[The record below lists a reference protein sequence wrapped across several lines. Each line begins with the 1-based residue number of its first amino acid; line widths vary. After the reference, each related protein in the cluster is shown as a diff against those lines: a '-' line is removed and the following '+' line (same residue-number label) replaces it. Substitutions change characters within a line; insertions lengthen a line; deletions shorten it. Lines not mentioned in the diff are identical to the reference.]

1 MGKNVKNSSTPL
13 SRTDIEILNTLQS
26 DCRITVSEL
35 SEKVNLSE
43 TPCWRR
49 WKKLEKDGYIS
60 GYGALLNKKA
70 FDLSVIGFSQIQLE
84 SHHLE
89 DTEQFEKEIEQL
101 DWVLMCFCI
110 AGESDY
116 VVQVIARDLE
126 QYYKRVS
133 RLRCIP
139 HVTSINSSIAIKE
152 IKNTHKLPI
161 ETV

>member
-1 MGKNVKNSSTPL
+1 MKNSSSTL
-13 SRTDIEILNTLQS
+13 SRVDIDILNTLQS
-26 DCRITVSEL
+26 DCRITVGEL
-35 SEKVNLSE
+35 AEKVSLSE

-49 WKKLEKDGYIS
+49 WKKLESEGYIN

-70 FDLSVIGFSQIQLE
+70 FALSVIGFSQIQLD

-89 DTEQFEKEIEQL
+89 DTEEFEKEIEQL

-116 VVQVIARDLE
+116 VVQVIAKDLE
-126 QYYKRVS
+126 QYYERVS
-133 RLRCIP
+133 KLRCIP
-139 HVTSINSSIAIKE
+139 HVSSIHSSIAIKE

-161 ETV
+161 D